1 MDKDVAAFVQT
12 LLHSG
17 TIAHILHLQT
27 TSYAEHKALGKF
39 YPKIIELADS
49 FAESYQGKF
58 DTRIK
63 GYTDEFHAVQEA
75 TPYIESILDFVSE
88 SREHLPQDT
97 ELQNIVD
104 EIADLINSTLYLL
117 SLK

>member
-1 MDKDVAAFVQT
+1 MIEQLISRVFYARN
-12 LLHSG
+12 L
-17 TIAHILHLQT
+17 AHFSHWRAKGDG
-27 TSYAEHKALGKF
+27 SYAKHKALGKF